1 MNNNGNS
8 DSSNVFQK
16 PIGYFDVDQ
25 RYADIDFLSRKLC
38 PFHSTPLILNQ
49 EIRLGGDD
57 NRLRYRC
64 RSCGCYVDFKGD
76 ELTTSSVGWALN
88 VVNEMRIEEREL
100 TAEKINPTTNSCI
113 EV

>member
-1 MNNNGNS
+1 MS
-8 DSSNVFQK
+8 KVFQK

-25 RYADIDFLSRKLC
+25 RDADIDFLFRKLC

-57 NRLRYRC
+57 IRLRYQ
-64 RSCGCYVDFKGD
+64 CGFCGVYVDFKGD
-76 ELTTSSVGWALN
+76 ELKSYSVGHALD
-88 VVNEMRIEEREL
+88 VVNDMRIEEREL
-100 TAEKINPTTNSCI
+100 KAAKINPTANNCI